1 LRFLLVI
8 FRKWVHNL
16 LEMATLTDFPEL
28 QVLVSLCPAL
38 PNQLPYW
45 LFGVYRKDIYREY
58 RLPEVHANSVA
69 VRT

>member
-1 LRFLLVI
+1 
-8 FRKWVHNL
+8 
-16 LEMATLTDFPEL
+16 MATLTDFPEL